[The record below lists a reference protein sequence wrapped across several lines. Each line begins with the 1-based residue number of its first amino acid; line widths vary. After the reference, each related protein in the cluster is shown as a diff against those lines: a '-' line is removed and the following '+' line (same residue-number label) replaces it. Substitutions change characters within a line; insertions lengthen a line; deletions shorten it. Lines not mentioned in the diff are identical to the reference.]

1 MIHTSCL
8 APAPSGFPG
17 GGVMVSAAEIF
28 LLITFNALQYEQCA
42 KNRLR
47 AFVPL
52 VSD

>member
-1 MIHTSCL
+1 
-8 APAPSGFPG
+8 
-17 GGVMVSAAEIF
+17 MVSAAEIF
-28 LLITFNALQYEQCA
+28 LLITFNVLQYEQCA